1 MASAGALP
9 AQAGLPTPRDLVPPP
24 SLGGPSPEPP
34 LEQASLPKPPLSPPS
49 PRCSPPGGCTPH
61 PAAALP
67 APAHRSQIWTWH
79 LTAPNF
85 QQKPP
90 VPSCGCRPHCSRAAG
105 RIQPC
110 EKGRKGFGV
119 ACCLAPSCS
128 GDGEQLPLPRHTAW
142 GHGYPPQ
149 GSPTGSR
156 DMRQLLQ
163 HSHQEPSQNPWGKS
177 PAPSPR
183 AARALPKRS
192 RDLQVPPESVLLF
205 KDNIQ
210 LPAHGHIVSGSF
222 LPQKRGS
229 GGIGA
234 GKKSL
239 PSPCSKSRRAAP
251 QPAPS

>member
-61 PAAALP
+61 PA
-67 APAHRSQIWTWH
+67 PAHRSQIWTRH
-79 LTAPNF
+79 LAAPNF

-105 RIQPC
+105 WIQPC

-149 GSPTGSR
+149 GSPTGSG

-205 KDNIQ
+205 KDNVQ

-229 GGIGA
+229 GGIRA

-239 PSPCSKSRRAAP
+239 PSPSKSRRAAP
-251 QPAPS
+251 QHPPS

>member
-1 MASAGALP
+1 MGREEGAGEQQGRGLGTALGSLLSGENGSGEICAPGIDSALARSRGGFGWLLQERCQPRLGSLPPGTWCQHPAWGDP
-9 AQAGLPTPRDLVPPP
+9 AQSPP
-24 SLGGPSPEPP
+24 GEGI
-34 LEQASLPKPPLSPPS
+34 ATNPPLSPPS

-61 PAAALP
+61 PAATLP

-79 LTAPNF
+79 LAAPNF

-163 HSHQEPSQNPWGKS
+163 HSQP
-177 PAPSPR
+177 
-183 AARALPKRS
+183 
-192 RDLQVPPESVLLF
+192 
-205 KDNIQ
+205 
-210 LPAHGHIVSGSF
+210 
-222 LPQKRGS
+222 
-229 GGIGA
+229 GA
-234 GKKSL
+234 FPKSL
-239 PSPCSKSRRAAP
+239 GKIPRS
-251 QPAPS
+251 QPTGCTRSTQAQQGPPGTPRICAFI